1 MRDKDRLG
9 KCSIRYARREDVE
22 FARDKLA
29 YLRRAELDE
38 IAFEDITPD
47 KSGNWLNQSTSD
59 FAKLMPLANRE
70 TKLTKLISQEQA
82 VFRLYSLGVVTNR
95 DDWTYDFDADQL
107 AQKVRAFIIEYE
119 ENRSVHGGTTFNADT
134 LGTNIKWTRDLKRQL
149 RKNIPN
155 AFGEASIRKTLY
167 RPFTNKFLYYNQ
179 NLNEMQYQMP
189 SIFPHD
195 TTDNNV
201 AICFLGPGA
210 RRSFAVLATDKV
222 PSLALFIDGTQCLP
236 LYRYTSNGRR
246 SRNITNWSISRIN
259 EHYRKEWGKDF
270 EAIYPAGITDEH
282 IFAYTYAIL
291 HNPAYREEYAVD
303 LLREFPRLPLYPNF
317 SQWARMG

>member
-1 MRDKDRLG
+1 
-9 KCSIRYARREDVE
+9 
-22 FARDKLA
+22 
-29 YLRRAELDE
+29 
-38 IAFEDITPD
+38 
-47 KSGNWLNQSTSD
+47 
-59 FAKLMPLANRE
+59 MPLANRE

-201 AICFLGPGA
+201 AICFLGHGA

-222 PSLALFIDGTQCLP
+222 PSLALFIDGYTMSASIP
-236 LYRYTSNGRR
+236 L
-246 SRNITNWSISRIN
+246 
-259 EHYRKEWGKDF
+259 
-270 EAIYPAGITDEH
+270 H
-282 IFAYTYAIL
+282 I
-291 HNPAYREEYAVD
+291 
-303 LLREFPRLPLYPNF
+303 
-317 SQWARMG
+317 